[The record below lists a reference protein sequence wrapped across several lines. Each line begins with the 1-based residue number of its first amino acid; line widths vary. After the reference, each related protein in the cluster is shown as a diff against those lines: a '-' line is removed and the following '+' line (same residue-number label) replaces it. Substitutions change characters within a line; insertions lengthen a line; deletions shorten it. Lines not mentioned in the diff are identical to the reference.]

1 MFSSN
6 NILHLFT
13 ISCMLILLHDE
24 QMLDPKMISTFWN
37 INLTLCKDG
46 KGQSFMTT
54 FVVFLQGKFIRINFD
69 NSGYISG
76 ANIESY
82 LLEKSRLIRQNPD
95 ERCFHIVYQLVAGC
109 SPQLKSK
116 LLLLL
121 LLLDLLKS
129 NRER

>member
-1 MFSSN
+1 MFSLN

-37 INLTLCKDG
+37 INLTLFKDG

-129 NRER
+129 NRGR